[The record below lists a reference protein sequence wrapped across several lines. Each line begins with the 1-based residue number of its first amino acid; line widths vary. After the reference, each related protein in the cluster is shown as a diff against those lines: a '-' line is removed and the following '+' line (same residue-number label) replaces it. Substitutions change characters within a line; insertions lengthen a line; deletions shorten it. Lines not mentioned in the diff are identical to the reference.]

1 MTRCNLIQDMVHIK
15 KVEIFGF
22 KSFGFRN
29 TVVDFRPGLVSI
41 SGPNGSGKS
50 NILDAI
56 IFASGEMRPKVM
68 RVDKIRSL
76 IHDVSSSGGG
86 SRMARVSVHFENSD
100 RKIPFDSDS
109 VEITR
114 ELSPDGENVYYISCS
129 ILDFS
134 SFVALRWWIFPV
146 ADSACSC
153 AISFV
158 M

>member
-1 MTRCNLIQDMVHIK
+1 MVHIK

-76 IHDVSSSGGG
+76 VHDVTSSGGS
-86 SRMARVSVHFENSD
+86 SRMARVSVHFDNSD

-114 ELSPDGENVYYISCS
+114 ELSDGENVYYINKKKTQRTHVVD
-129 ILDFS
+129 LLEMANAGLHQLNVQQGKMS
-134 SFVALRWWIFPV
+134 SLLPRRNAEP
-146 ADSACSC
+146 
-153 AISFV
+153 
-158 M
+158 